1 VRGANLIV
9 LSEHVDYWD
18 DDGWRDPYSS
28 HELTIRQSDYAD
40 RFRLSGPY
48 TPQMVVDGDME
59 FVGSDE
65 HRAIQAMEGEAKT
78 NKLPVALSSIHL
90 DSRND
95 VALHVEA
102 GPFASSAPHAP
113 AKIWIALAD
122 DYDKSSIG
130 AGENAGATLSYV
142 AVVRNLTEVG
152 NIPSGGSFSR
162 DVKISAENANH
173 SNLRI
178 IAVVQEASL
187 GKVLGAASA
196 RLPN

>member
-1 VRGANLIV
+1 
-9 LSEHVDYWD
+9 
-18 DDGWRDPYSS
+18 
-28 HELTIRQSDYAD
+28 
-40 RFRLSGPY
+40 
-48 TPQMVVDGDME
+48 
-59 FVGSDE
+59 
-65 HRAIQAMEGEAKT
+65 MEGEAKT

-102 GPFASSAPHAP
+102 GPFASSAPQAP